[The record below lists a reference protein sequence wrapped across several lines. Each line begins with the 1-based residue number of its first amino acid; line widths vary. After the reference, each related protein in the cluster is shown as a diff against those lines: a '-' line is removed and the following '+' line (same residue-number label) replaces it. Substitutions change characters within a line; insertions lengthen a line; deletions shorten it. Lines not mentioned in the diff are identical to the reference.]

1 MDEYKIIMEARSLT
15 EAFPRRELSD
25 CTKEGYSA
33 TSKRLMKLTSGMQG
47 LRIEHLI
54 KFAKDTTSITTWFSR
69 RASMIFYC
77 IVGIES
83 FLQQQDE
90 IQRALKAAQ
99 MDPDVQ
105 QWEEWKK
112 MVRTIGLLS
121 SWHTRFRSEPAI
133 GERKPRHSKRMD
145 MKDLP
150 DDWRERIIRRL
161 PKYRPAALTEAV
173 TGCRPDELTK
183 GVKLSIVGDKLIAEI
198 EGSKV
203 TTTSG
208 QPWRRLSWPVD
219 SESPLVAMLVDE
231 VRNGLSI
238 ARIENAKAYSGAVRA
253 AGKREWP
260 DRKKNLTP
268 YCFRHAAASDM
279 KAAGTDDLKI
289 SAALGHCVDKAKSSY
304 GQWKQG
310 RRSGGVSPIKIEAT
324 RLVRISKPRPSQ
336 YLPGHEPSESPKP

>member
-1 MDEYKIIMEARSLT
+1 MDEYKIIMEARSLM

-25 CTKEGYSA
+25 RTKEGYSA

-47 LRIEHLI
+47 PRIGHLI
-54 KFAKDTTSITTWFSR
+54 KFAKDTTRITTWFSR
-69 RASMIFYC
+69 RAAMIFYC

-99 MDPDVQ
+99 VDPDAQ

-150 DDWRERIIRRL
+150 DDWRERIIARL
-161 PKYRPAALTEAV
+161 PNYRHAALTEVV
-173 TGCRPDELTK
+173 TGCRPDELVK
-183 GVKLSIVGDKLIAEI
+183 GVKLSIVGDLLIAYI

-203 TTTSG
+203 TANSG

-219 SESPLVAMLVDE
+219 SNSPLVGTLVEE
-231 VRNGLSI
+231 VRNGLMI
-238 ARIENAKAYSGAVRA
+238 AQIKDAKAYSGAVCS

-260 DRKKNLTP
+260 ELREDVRP

-279 KAAGTDDLKI
+279 KAAGIGDLEI
-289 SAALGHCVDKAKSSY
+289 SAALGHCVDKTKSIY

-310 RRSGGVSPIKIEAT
+310 RRSGGVAPMKIEAA
-324 RLVRISKPRPSQ
+324 RPVRISKRGPSQ
-336 YLPGHEPSESPKP
+336 YQPGHGPSESPKP